1 MKVCPQCQTQFNDNA
16 TFCGQDGSRLN
27 PLSKPTTANSADS
40 LIGTWLD
47 AKFKI
52 ISKLG
57 QGGMGAVYKAEHV
70 RMSRLCA
77 IKVVPPELSQSPDV
91 MERFQLEAKLS
102 GLLKDPHAIGVYD
115 FGKTSDG
122 MFYLV
127 MEFVDG
133 EPISSILRRNG
144 PMPLSRV
151 IEICKQAG
159 AALAD
164 AHSQNI
170 IHRDLKPDNIMV
182 SNKNGEDWVEVLD
195 FGIAKFSDDD
205 QDLTKAGL
213 VMGTPAYM
221 SPEQVSG
228 DKLDTRSDIYSFAL
242 IVYQMLVGALPFPV
256 ESSRTTMI
264 SRLMHNP
271 QPPSLV
277 NPNVALPEEVEKT
290 IMAALT
296 RNREERIPTIEKFI
310 EALEQGANLKS
321 PTTPTQPVNRI
332 QTTKFAEEN
341 LVAEYARYNSTYG
354 LLNVT
359 IRQAMVGR
367 AEILLLKKEA
377 CWYNLVFSKD
387 NRLFRLFAHE
397 NNATDFLVREI
408 ATASHISK
416 ETPSSF
422 HSSYQATNLLPFYIF
437 LNTDLSCQ
445 YEDSITIED
454 YSNESFRLFDVTI
467 RRILTKHA
475 KIILLRKENVWYN
488 IVYTQ
493 NSTYFKIF
501 INENNAIDFCVREI
515 ENPYDMK
522 SEKSSIFNQDYK
534 SHTLE
539 PFVASLLVTL

>member
-27 PLSKPTTANSADS
+27 PLSKSNTNSADS

-47 AKFKI
+47 AKFKVL
-52 ISKLG
+52 SKLG

-70 RMSRLCA
+70 RMGRLCA
-77 IKVVPPELSQSPDV
+77 IKVVPPDLSQNV
-91 MERFQLEAKLS
+91 EVLERFEYEAKLS

-115 FGKTSDG
+115 FGKTTDG

-133 EPISSILRRNG
+133 ETISSILRRNG
-144 PMPLSRV
+144 QMPLSRV
-151 IEICKQAG
+151 VEICKQAG

-164 AHSQNI
+164 AHSQKI
-170 IHRDLKPDNIMV
+170 IHRDLKPDNIMI
-182 SNKNGEDWVEVLD
+182 SNRNGQDWVEVLD
-195 FGIAKFSDDD
+195 FGIAKFFNEE

-228 DKLDTRSDIYSFAL
+228 DKLDIRSDVYSFAL

-277 NPNVALPEEVEKT
+277 NPSVVLPKDVET
-290 IMAALT
+290 AIMAALT
-296 RNREERIPTIEKFI
+296 RNREERTPTIEKFI
-310 EALEQGANLKS
+310 ESLESGANLVVS
-321 PTTPTQPVNRI
+321 TAPTQAIKAI
-332 QTTKFAEEN
+332 QTTKFSEEN
-341 LVAEYARYNSTYG
+341 LIPEYARYNSTYG
-354 LLNVT
+354 LLNIN

-367 AEILLLKKEA
+367 AEVILLKKDA

-397 NNATDFLVREI
+397 NNATEFFIREI
-408 ATASHISK
+408 ITVSHISK
-416 ETPSSF
+416 EKPSSF
-422 HSSYQATNLLPFYIF
+422 SGSYQTNNLLAFYIF
-437 LNTDLSCQ
+437 LNTDLSCE
-445 YEDSITIED
+445 YEDSIIATD
-454 YSNESFRLFDVTI
+454 YTNESFRLFDVTI
-467 RRILTKHA
+467 RRLLTGRA
-475 KIILLRKENVWYN
+475 KIILLRKESVWYN
-488 IVYTQ
+488 IVYIQ
-493 NSTYFKIF
+493 NATNFKIF
-501 INENNAIDFCVREI
+501 INENNSSDFCVREI
-515 ENPYDMK
+515 ESPYDMK
-522 SEKSSIFNQDYK
+522 SEKPSIFNQDYK
-534 SHTLE
+534 ANQLE
-539 PFVASLLVTL
+539 SFIASLLVTL

>member
-1 MKVCPQCQTQFNDNA
+1 MKVCPQCQIQFNDNA

-27 PLSKPTTANSADS
+27 SLSKSNTSSADS

-52 ISKLG
+52 LSKLG

-70 RMSRLCA
+70 RMGRLCA
-77 IKVVPPELSQSPDV
+77 IKVVPPDLSQSAEVLD
-91 MERFQLEAKLS
+91 RFEYEAKLS

-115 FGKTSDG
+115 FGKTTDG

-133 EPISSILRRNG
+133 ETISSILRRNG
-144 PMPLSRV
+144 QMPLSRV

-164 AHSQNI
+164 AHSQKI
-170 IHRDLKPDNIMV
+170 IHRDLKPDNIMI
-182 SNKNGEDWVEVLD
+182 SNRNGQDWVEVLD
-195 FGIAKFSDDD
+195 FGIAKFFNEE

-228 DKLDTRSDIYSFAL
+228 DKLDVRSDVYSFAL

-277 NPNVALPEEVEKT
+277 NPSVVLPKDVETAIMSAL
-290 IMAALT
+290 A
-296 RNREERIPTIEKFI
+296 RNREERTPTIEKFI
-310 EALEQGANLKS
+310 ESLESGANLVVS
-321 PTTPTQPVNRI
+321 TAPTQAIKAV
-332 QTTKFAEEN
+332 QTTKFSEEN
-341 LVAEYARYNSTYG
+341 LIPEYARYNSTYG
-354 LLNVT
+354 LININ

-397 NNATDFLVREI
+397 NNATDFFIREI
-408 ATASHISK
+408 ITVSHISK
-416 ETPSSF
+416 EKPSSF
-422 HSSYQATNLLPFYIF
+422 SDSYQTNNLLAFYIF
-437 LNTDLSCQ
+437 LNTDLNCE
-445 YEDSITIED
+445 YEDSITSTD
-454 YSNESFRLFDVTI
+454 YTNESFCFFDITI
-467 RRILTKHA
+467 RRLLTGRA
-475 KIILLRKENVWYN
+475 KIILLRKESVWYN
-488 IVYTQ
+488 IVYSRNAT
-493 NSTYFKIF
+493 NFKIF
-501 INENNAIDFCVREI
+501 INQNNPTDFCVREI
-515 ENPYDMK
+515 ESPYDMQ

-534 SHTLE
+534 ANKLE
-539 PFVASLLVTL
+539 SFIASLLVTL